1 MMDWWCEQGIDGFRM
16 DVINLISKPDTF
28 VDDPTLADEAHG
40 SSLAMVANGPHV
52 HDYLK
57 AMHQQVLSQHDLI
70 TVGETPAAS
79 TEDAINYTGFDRDEL
94 QMVFQFEHMGLDDD
108 PVMGKWTDKKSPI
121 ARAETNAVQVA
132 NGFEWSRLE
141 QLVLEQP

>member
-94 QMVFQFEHMGLDDD
+94 QMVFQFEHM
-108 PVMGKWTDKKSPI
+108 
-121 ARAETNAVQVA
+121 A
-132 NGFEWSRLE
+132 
-141 QLVLEQP
+141 